1 MDLNGNLKLVFVR
14 PVGKNNDD
22 LYEYDLLFSEYPEE
36 VWSLYWDDPN
46 PSSCGDL
53 TPDATTYDV
62 VKRIG
67 VNYELTTIQNTSCYS
82 MEHAM
87 QRIVALSWINIENLE
102 EETKLMN
109 VPFYPNISVGWDNNV
124 RFNKFIPGVV
134 KNNTPENF
142 RIACEKVKKFA
153 DESMEKGVMKVPF
166 ITVNSWN
173 EWTETSYL
181 QPDDL
186 YGYGYLEAIK
196 EVFDK

>member
-67 VNYELTTIQNTSCYS
+67 VSYELTTIQNTSCYS

-102 EETKLMN
+102 EYPQEGRMVLHYGDDFELVQKKLT
-109 VPFYPNISVGWDNNV
+109 VFNI
-124 RFNKFIPGVV
+124 
-134 KNNTPENF
+134 E
-142 RIACEKVKKFA
+142 
-153 DESMEKGVMKVPF
+153 
-166 ITVNSWN
+166 
-173 EWTETSYL
+173 
-181 QPDDL
+181 
-186 YGYGYLEAIK
+186 LE
-196 EVFDK
+196 

>member
-87 QRIVALSWINIENLE
+87 QRIVALSWVNIENLE
-102 EETKLMN
+102 EYPQEGRMVLHYGDDFELVQKKLT
-109 VPFYPNISVGWDNNV
+109 VFNI
-124 RFNKFIPGVV
+124 
-134 KNNTPENF
+134 E
-142 RIACEKVKKFA
+142 
-153 DESMEKGVMKVPF
+153 
-166 ITVNSWN
+166 
-173 EWTETSYL
+173 
-181 QPDDL
+181 
-186 YGYGYLEAIK
+186 LE
-196 EVFDK
+196 

>member
-46 PSSCGDL
+46 PSSCADL

-67 VNYELTTIQNTSCYS
+67 VSYELTTIQNTSCYS

-102 EETKLMN
+102 EYPQEGRMVLHYGDDIELVEKKLTN
-109 VPFYPNISVGWDNNV
+109 FNINLD
-124 RFNKFIPGVV
+124 
-134 KNNTPENF
+134 
-142 RIACEKVKKFA
+142 
-153 DESMEKGVMKVPF
+153 
-166 ITVNSWN
+166 
-173 EWTETSYL
+173 
-181 QPDDL
+181 
-186 YGYGYLEAIK
+186 
-196 EVFDK
+196 

>member
-67 VNYELTTIQNTSCYS
+67 VSYELTTIQNTSCYS

-87 QRIVALSWINIENLE
+87 QRIVALSWVNIENLE
-102 EETKLMN
+102 E
-109 VPFYPNISVGWDNNV
+109 YPQEGRMVLHYG
-124 RFNKFIPGVV
+124 
-134 KNNTPENF
+134 
-142 RIACEKVKKFA
+142 
-153 DESMEKGVMKVPF
+153 
-166 ITVNSWN
+166 
-173 EWTETSYL
+173 
-181 QPDDL
+181 DDL
-186 YGYGYLEAIK
+186 ELVQKKLTVFNIELE
-196 EVFDK
+196 